1 MEAQVAA
8 GRTKAIGLSNFNERQ
23 IERVVA
29 NATIKPANLQVKISL
44 AQNFLMIYI

>member
-29 NATIKPANLQVKISL
+29 NATIKPANLQVI
-44 AQNFLMIYI
+44 